1 MANTDL
7 KNFIVYLQNLD
18 ENTPFTSNMDMIK
31 VLERFPQKSAD
42 CFKVLVPS
50 VVAWQKVWTK
60 CVELGMDA
68 TSKTEAGQLVTD
80 FIDKLAT
87 VPNCKICKD
96 NKLLD
101 EYRKSGICETCCA
114 LMRAVHIYGGVESD
128 QQDLKTPS
136 VK

>member
-50 VVAWQKVWTK
+50 VVAWQKVWNK
-60 CVELGMDA
+60 CIELGMNGTAKEDA
-68 TSKTEAGQLVTD
+68 GTIVTN
-80 FIDKLAT
+80 FIDNLAI

-96 NKLLD
+96 NKLEE
-101 EYRKSGICETCCA
+101 EYKKA
-114 LMRAVHIYGGVESD
+114 GVCD
-128 QQDLKTPS
+128 QCLKLIQAAHS
-136 VK
+136 C